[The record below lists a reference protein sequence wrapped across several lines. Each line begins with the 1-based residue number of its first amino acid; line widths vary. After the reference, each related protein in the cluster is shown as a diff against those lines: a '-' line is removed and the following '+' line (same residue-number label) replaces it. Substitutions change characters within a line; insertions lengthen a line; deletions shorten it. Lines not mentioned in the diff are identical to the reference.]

1 MTLWLLVVREN
12 LSQRV
17 ATIKALKIQLDNQP
31 PSSEMAV
38 IEARLAQAL
47 RAYNQ
52 VLRSGPARIPA
63 RVFGFGEING

>member
-12 LSQRV
+12 LSRRL
-17 ATIKALKIQLDNQP
+17 ATIKALKIQLDNRP
-31 PSSEMAV
+31 PSSETAV

-52 VLRSGPARIPA
+52 VRCSGPARIPA
-63 RVFGFGEING
+63 RVFGFREING